1 MRFFRNLKALQT
13 PLNTALLLAY
23 FQAHSGPPRII
34 LNLLNHLKISKI
46 LKSNSIKIALMQFL
60 EAHFYAK
67 F

>member
-23 FQAHSGPPRII
+23 FQAHSGPPTCI
-34 LNLLNHLKISKI
+34 LNLLNHFKNPLKIEI
-46 LKSNSIKIALMQFL
+46 LR
-60 EAHFYAK
+60 K